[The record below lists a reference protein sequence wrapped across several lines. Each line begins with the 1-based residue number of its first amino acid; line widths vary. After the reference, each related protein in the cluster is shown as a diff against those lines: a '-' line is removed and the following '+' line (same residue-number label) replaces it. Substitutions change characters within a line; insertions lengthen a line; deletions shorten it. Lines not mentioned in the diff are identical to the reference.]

1 MIVDKYKWFYNNL
14 EDIAGITACGYVLTK
29 VPMKNELIHSVISIM
44 TALLSAFLIH
54 LCKHYFSNVTNFVNK
69 KIKNEKANRKHI
81 K

>member
-1 MIVDKYKWFYNNL
+1 M
-14 EDIAGITACGYVLTK
+14 EDIGGITACGYVLTN
-29 VPMKNELIHSVISIM
+29 VPMKNELIHSIMSIM

-54 LCKHYFSNVTNFVNK
+54 LVKHYFSNVTNFVNK